1 MVVAEQRILDLILEL
16 GPTSSVTVEVGE
28 EEEEAEA
35 EAEEDD
41 NDVVAAVSRSIA
53 LSISPHNLSELSE
66 TN

>member
-35 EAEEDD
+35 EEDD